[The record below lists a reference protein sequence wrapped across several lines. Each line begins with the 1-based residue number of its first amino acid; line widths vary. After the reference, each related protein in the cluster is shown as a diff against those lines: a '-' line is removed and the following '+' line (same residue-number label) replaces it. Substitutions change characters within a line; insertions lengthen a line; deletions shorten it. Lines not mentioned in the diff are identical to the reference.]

1 MGFPEIVVGLMVSAS
16 FLIGQFIYQLA
27 LEEVDKFRNKIINL
41 TAPGAAMFLGLFVM
55 PVLQMQQ
62 ELVLILLG
70 IGMVS
75 GLLTADLKQNIRNS
89 AISFLD
95 FIMFDVLLP
104 NFVSVSMFLLK
115 QITPEAFL
123 IFLCI
128 SFLLCFFQMFSMSCS
143 FFCQCKR
150 FCLSFFSAFQIRLPP
165 ALSNFAFFNIYVT

>member
-16 FLIGQFIYQLA
+16 FLIGQLIYQLA

-89 AISFLD
+89 AISF
-95 FIMFDVLLP
+95 
-104 NFVSVSMFLLK
+104 
-115 QITPEAFL
+115 
-123 IFLCI
+123 I
-128 SFLLCFFQMFSMSCS
+128 SFCGV
-143 FFCQCKR
+143 
-150 FCLSFFSAFQIRLPP
+150 
-165 ALSNFAFFNIYVT
+165 YVYFVYVLVYA